1 VGLAL
6 NLIVTVVFVAVQ
18 WRITGLLLHL
28 AGRLFSG
35 WARTA
40 ARSAVFLFDAVLLA
54 GYLFSFSEL
63 VRHLGIPGQFA
74 LIMGAG
80 ILAYLIAATAVL
92 SVYLAFRAIGKH
104 LGADVNPGRRLAL
117 NAAGNVLMA
126 APFVVMGYG
135 AMIGRLDFRVREL
148 DVPLPGLPQ
157 DLDGL
162 RILQLSDIHLSA
174 FLQESDLARVI
185 DMALELRPHV
195 AVVTGDLISSRSDPV
210 DACIRQLA
218 RIKSDAG
225 TFGCLGNHER
235 YARVERHV
243 VEAGARAGIRFLRG
257 QAQTLRFG
265 NSTLN
270 LAGVDYQSLG
280 EKTNYLRGAERL
292 VVPGAVNVLLSH
304 NPDVFPVA
312 ARQGYNLLLAGH
324 THGGQ
329 VTVEILD
336 QSINPARFFTR
347 YVYGLFRAGRSAAYV
362 TRGIGTIGLPA
373 RIGAPPEISVLR
385 LRKA

>member
-1 VGLAL
+1 
-6 NLIVTVVFVAVQ
+6 
-18 WRITGLLLHL
+18 
-28 AGRLFSG
+28 
-35 WARTA
+35 
-40 ARSAVFLFDAVLLA
+40 
-54 GYLFSFSEL
+54 
-63 VRHLGIPGQFA
+63 
-74 LIMGAG
+74 
-80 ILAYLIAATAVL
+80 
-92 SVYLAFRAIGKH
+92 
-104 LGADVNPGRRLAL
+104 
-117 NAAGNVLMA
+117 
-126 APFVVMGYG
+126 MGYG
-135 AMIGRLDFRVREL
+135 AMVERLDFRVREV
-148 DVPLPGLPQ
+148 DVPLPGLPA

-162 RILQLSDIHLSA
+162 LILQISDIHLSA
-174 FLQESDLARVI
+174 FLRESELARVI

-195 AVVTGDLISSRSDPV
+195 TVVTGDLISSRGDPL

-218 RIKSDAG
+218 RVRSDAG
-225 TFGCLGNHER
+225 TFGCMGNHER
-235 YARVERHV
+235 YARLERQV

-265 NSTLN
+265 NSLLN
-270 LAGVDYQSLG
+270 LAGVDYEPVG
-280 EKTNYLRGAERL
+280 DRGRYLRGAERL

-312 ARQGYNLLLAGH
+312 ARQGYNLILAGH

-336 QSINPARFFTR
+336 RSINPARFFTP

-362 TRGIGTIGLPA
+362 TRGIGTIGIPA

>member
-1 VGLAL
+1 MNLAL
-6 NLIVTVVFVAVQ
+6 NLVVTFVFVSVQ
-18 WRITGLLLHL
+18 WRIAVILLRA

-40 ARSAVFLFDAVLLA
+40 ARGAVFLFDALLLA
-54 GYLFSFSEL
+54 GYSFTFSEL
-63 VRHLGIPGQFA
+63 VPRLGIPGHIA

-80 ILAYLIAATAVL
+80 ILAYLITATAAL
-92 SVYLAFRAIGKH
+92 AVYLAFKAIGKQ
-104 LGADVNPGRRLAL
+104 LGAAVNPGRRRAL
-117 NAAGNVLMA
+117 NTAGNVLMA

-135 AMIGRLDFRVREL
+135 TVVERLDFRVREL
-148 DVPLPGLPQ
+148 DVPLAGLPL

-174 FLQESDLARVI
+174 FLRESELAKAI
-185 DMALELRPHV
+185 DMALELRPHLV
-195 AVVTGDLISSRSDPV
+195 VVTGDLISSRGDPL

-218 RIKSDAG
+218 RVKSDAG
-225 TFGCLGNHER
+225 TFACMGNHER
-235 YARVERHV
+235 YARAEGYAA
-243 VEAGARAGIRFLRG
+243 EAGARAGIRFLRG

-265 NSTLN
+265 NSVLN
-270 LAGVDYQSLG
+270 LAGVDYQSLADRG
-280 EKTNYLRGAERL
+280 HYLRGAERL
-292 VVPGAVNVLLSH
+292 VVPGALNVLLSH

-312 ARQGYNLLLAGH
+312 AQQGYNLLLAGH

-329 VTVEILD
+329 VTIEILD
-336 QSINPARFFTR
+336 QSINPARFFTP

-362 TRGIGTIGLPA
+362 TRGIGTIGIPA

>member
-1 VGLAL
+1 MGLAL
-6 NLIVTVVFVAVQ
+6 NLIVTFVFVAVQ
-18 WRITGLLLHL
+18 WRIAAILLRA

-40 ARSAVFLFDAVLLA
+40 ARGAVFLFDAVLLA
-54 GYLFSFSEL
+54 GYSFSFSEL
-63 VRHLGIPGQFA
+63 VPHLGIPGHIA
-74 LIMGAG
+74 LILGAG
-80 ILAYLIAATAVL
+80 ILAYLITATGVL
-92 SVYLAFRAIGKH
+92 AVYLAFKALAKQ
-104 LGADVNPGRRLAL
+104 LGADVNPGRRRAL

-135 AMIGRLDFRVREL
+135 AMIERLDFRVQEL
-148 DVPLPGLPQ
+148 DVPLPGLPL

-174 FLQESDLARVI
+174 FLRESELARVI

-195 AVVTGDLISSRSDPV
+195 AVVTGDLISSRGDPL

-218 RIKSDAG
+218 RVKSDAG
-225 TFGCLGNHER
+225 TFACMGNHER
-235 YARVERHV
+235 YARAERHAA
-243 VEAGARAGIRFLRG
+243 EAGARAGIRFLRG

-265 NSTLN
+265 NSLLN
-270 LAGVDYQSLG
+270 LAGVDYQSLADR
-280 EKTNYLRGAERL
+280 KNYLRGAERL
-292 VVPGAVNVLLSH
+292 VIPGAVNVLLSH

-336 QSINPARFFTR
+336 QSINPARFFTP

-362 TRGIGTIGLPA
+362 TRGIGTIGIPA

>member
-1 VGLAL
+1 VNLAL
-6 NLIVTVVFVAVQ
+6 NLVVTIVFVSVQ
-18 WRITGLLLHL
+18 WRIAAILLRV

-40 ARSAVFLFDAVLLA
+40 ARGTVFLFDAVLLA
-54 GYLFSFSEL
+54 GYSLSFSEL
-63 VRHLGIPGQFA
+63 VPRLGIPGHIA
-74 LIMGAG
+74 LILGAG
-80 ILAYLIAATAVL
+80 ILAYLITATAVL
-92 SVYLAFRAIGKH
+92 AVYLAFRAIGKH
-104 LGADVNPGRRLAL
+104 LGADVNPGRRRAL

-135 AMIGRLDFRVREL
+135 AMVERLDFRVREL
-148 DVPLPGLPQ
+148 DVPLPGLPP

-174 FLQESDLARVI
+174 FLPESELARVI

-195 AVVTGDLISSRSDPV
+195 AVVTGDLISSRGDPL

-218 RIKSDAG
+218 RVKSDAG

-235 YARVERHV
+235 YARVERYA
-243 VEAGARAGIRFLRG
+243 VEAGARVGMRFLRG

-265 NSTLN
+265 NSLLN
-270 LAGVDYQSLG
+270 VAGVDYQSLADRG
-280 EKTNYLRGAERL
+280 RYLRGAERL

-336 QSINPARFFTR
+336 QSINPARFFTP

-362 TRGIGTIGLPA
+362 TRGIGTIGIPA
-373 RIGAPPEISVLR
+373 RIGAPPEICVLR
-385 LRKA
+385 LRKV

>member
-1 VGLAL
+1 MGLAL
-6 NLIVTVVFVAVQ
+6 NLIVTFVFVAVQ
-18 WRITGLLLHL
+18 WRIAAILLRG
-28 AGRLFSG
+28 AARLFSG
-35 WARTA
+35 WALTA
-40 ARSAVFLFDAVLLA
+40 ARGTVFLFDALLLA
-54 GYLFSFSEL
+54 GYSFSFSEL
-63 VRHLGIPGQFA
+63 VPHLGIPGHIA

-92 SVYLAFRAIGKH
+92 AVYLAFKAIAKR
-104 LGADVNPGRRLAL
+104 LGAEFNPGRRRAL

-135 AMIGRLDFRVREL
+135 AMVERLDFQVREL
-148 DVPLPGLPQ
+148 DVPLPGLPL

-174 FLQESDLARVI
+174 FLHESDLARVI
-185 DMALELRPHV
+185 DMALDLHPHV
-195 AVVTGDLISSRSDPV
+195 AVVTGDLISSRADPL

-218 RIKSDAG
+218 RVKSDAG
-225 TFGCLGNHER
+225 TFGCMGNHER
-235 YARVERHV
+235 YAGVERYTA
-243 VEAGARAGIRFLRG
+243 EAGARAGIRFLRG
-257 QAQTLRFG
+257 EAQTLRFG
-265 NSTLN
+265 NSVLN
-270 LAGVDYQSLG
+270 LAGVDYQSMADRR
-280 EKTNYLRGAERL
+280 NYLRGAERL
-292 VVPGAVNVLLSH
+292 IVPGAVNVLLSH

-336 QSINPARFFTR
+336 QSINPARFFTP

-362 TRGIGTIGLPA
+362 TRGIGTIGIPA
-373 RIGAPPEISVLR
+373 RIGAPPEICVLR

>member
-1 VGLAL
+1 MNLAL
-6 NLIVTVVFVAVQ
+6 NLVVTFVFVSVQ
-18 WRITGLLLHL
+18 WRIAVILLRA
-28 AGRLFSG
+28 AGRLLSG

-40 ARSAVFLFDAVLLA
+40 ARGAVFLFDALLLA
-54 GYLFSFSEL
+54 GYSFTFSEL
-63 VRHLGIPGQFA
+63 VPRLGIPGHIA

-80 ILAYLIAATAVL
+80 ILAYLITATAALV
-92 SVYLAFRAIGKH
+92 VYLAFKAIGKQ
-104 LGADVNPGRRLAL
+104 LGAAVNPGRRRAL

-135 AMIGRLDFRVREL
+135 AVVERLDFRVREL
-148 DVPLPGLPQ
+148 DVPLPGLPL

-174 FLQESDLARVI
+174 FLHESELAKAI
-185 DMALELRPHV
+185 DMALELRPHLT
-195 AVVTGDLISSRSDPV
+195 VVTGDLISSRGDPL

-218 RIKSDAG
+218 RVKSDAG
-225 TFGCLGNHER
+225 TFACMGNHER
-235 YARVERHV
+235 YARAERYAA
-243 VEAGARAGIRFLRG
+243 EAGARAGIRFLRG

-265 NSTLN
+265 NSVLN
-270 LAGVDYQSLG
+270 LAGVDYQSLADRG
-280 EKTNYLRGAERL
+280 HYLRGAERL
-292 VVPGAVNVLLSH
+292 VVPGALNVLLSH

-312 ARQGYNLLLAGH
+312 AQQGYNLLLAGH

-329 VTVEILD
+329 VTIEILD
-336 QSINPARFFTR
+336 QSINPARFFTP

-362 TRGIGTIGLPA
+362 TRGIGTIGIPA